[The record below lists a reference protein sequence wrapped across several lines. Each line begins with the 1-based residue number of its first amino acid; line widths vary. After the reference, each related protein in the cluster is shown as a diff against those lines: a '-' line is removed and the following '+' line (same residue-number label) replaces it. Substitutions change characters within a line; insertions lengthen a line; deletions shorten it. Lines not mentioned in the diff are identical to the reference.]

1 MTTQIRFAGAL
12 AVLCLAPLA
21 AVAASTDA
29 PAPIA
34 AKPAPAKPATARA
47 ASAKTATSKSA
58 TTKAATPAGA
68 KSHKSRFPIG
78 GMPDSARGYY
88 ADLYGIDDM
97 SARLTESGQLVR
109 FSYHVVNAAK
119 AKQMMDRAAEP
130 ALQDEVAHV
139 SLSIPVMDKV
149 GPLRQSMGAVEGTSY
164 WMAFSNKGGPVKAGH
179 KVSVVI
185 GPVRIDGLVVE

>member
-12 AVLCLAPLA
+12 ALLCLVPLA

-29 PAPIA
+29 PEPVA
-34 AKPAPAKPATARA
+34 AKPAAAKPATA
-47 ASAKTATSKSA
+47 KSA
-58 TTKAATPAGA
+58 SSKPATNKAAKPAGGTA
-68 KSHKSRFPIG
+68 HKSRFPIG

-88 ADLYGIDDM
+88 ADLYGIDEM

-109 FSYHVVNAAK
+109 FSYHVVDAAK

-130 ALQDEVAHV
+130 ALRDEVAQV

-149 GPLRQSMGAVEGTSY
+149 GPLRQSMGAVEGKSY